1 MSMKE
6 LRDAGSSLPPVLA
19 VDFDGTL
26 VEDRYPRIGGINR
39 RIWSEVLRAQE
50 AGYKVIL
57 WTCRNGD
64 ALREAVDFCAG
75 NGLHFDAI
83 NENIDEVKILYGGDT
98 RKVFADMYV
107 DDRCAWLSDSRGFF
121 RPDIHWTVE

>member
-1 MSMKE
+1 MKE
-6 LRDAGSSLPPVLA
+6 LKDTGVNLPPILA

-26 VEDRYPRIGGINR
+26 VEDNFPLIGDIKPK
-39 RIWSEVLRAQE
+39 IWEAVLQAQKR
-50 AGYKVIL
+50 GCKLIL

-83 NENIDEVKILYGGDT
+83 NENLDEIKGLYGGDT
-98 RKVFADMYV
+98 RKVFADMYI
-107 DDRCAWLSDSRGFF
+107 DDRCGILSNYEEFYIIPLEESNY
-121 RPDIHWTVE
+121 